1 MHIEIK
7 QNAVV
12 PTNDYVFKKI
22 FGQVGNEN
30 ITKDFLSTI
39 LDKTIESVNL
49 EGNTILE
56 KDLFDEKIGI
66 LDIKAKLD
74 NHVLCDIE
82 MQVVNH
88 RNTEKRILFY
98 WSKLYS
104 SGIKS
109 GKNYDNLNK
118 TICILIA
125 NYELSNLKEILKGH
139 TEWKIREKDFKNT
152 VLTDMLEIHI
162 IELPKI
168 QKLMQKGSFFK
179 EDADFL
185 IWTKFLLMPNELG
198 EFEMENNK
206 AVKKAKEE
214 LDKIQNDE
222 YEQRLAEL
230 RLKHILDTN
239 SIESYG
245 YEKGLADG
253 KLEIQKEIAKK
264 LLAKGIYIE
273 TVSELTGLSIKDG
286 SIILVGVVKCLN
298 FFV

>member
-7 QNAVV
+7 QNAVI

-74 NHVLCDIE
+74 NQVLCDIE

-88 RNTEKRILFY
+88 RNIEKRILFY

-104 SGIKS
+104 STIKS
-109 GKNYDNLNK
+109 GKNYDKLNK

-179 EDADFL
+179 EDADFFV
-185 IWTKFLLMPNELG
+185 WTKFLLMPNELG
-198 EFEMENNK
+198 VNEMSDNN

-245 YEKGLADG
+245 YEKGLAEGEAKG
-253 KLEIQKEIAKK
+253 KIETQKEIAKK
-264 LLAKGIYIE
+264 LIEKGIPLENI
-273 TVSELTGLSIKDG
+273 SEITGLSKEE
-286 SIILVGVVKCLN
+286 LENL
-298 FFV
+298 